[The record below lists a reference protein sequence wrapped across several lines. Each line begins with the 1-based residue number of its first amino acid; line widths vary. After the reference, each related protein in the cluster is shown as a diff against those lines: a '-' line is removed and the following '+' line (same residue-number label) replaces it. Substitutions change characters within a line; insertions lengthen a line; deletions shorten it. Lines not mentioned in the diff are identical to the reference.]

1 MRITDIL
8 NRGEMSLSYE
18 VFPPKKETS
27 LESVLEAAGEIAALK
42 PSFMSVTYGAGGGT
56 SEYTADI
63 CQDIQNNFGV
73 PALAHLTCVSSDKN
87 KINDVV
93 ENLKDKGINNI
104 LALIYD
110 SPELFHDGI
119 DEDIID
125 LLVEI
130 RKYIESERK

>member
-1 MRITDIL
+1 MKKKIL
-8 NRGEMSLSYE
+8 
-18 VFPPKKETS
+18 
-27 LESVLEAAGEIAALK
+27 
-42 PSFMSVTYGAGGGT
+42 
-56 SEYTADI
+56 
-63 CQDIQNNFGV
+63 
-73 PALAHLTCVSSDKN
+73 SD
-87 KINDVV
+87 
-93 ENLKDKGINNI
+93 INNI